1 MNLIGSRY
9 RVLNQ
14 LGSGGMG
21 QVHRAMD
28 LVTGRVV
35 AVKSV
40 KAALSYIDV
49 PTRLERGGGV
59 LAEPPPESTGS
70 DSDDTVRAA
79 LAHEFELLSNL
90 RHENIVSVLDYGF
103 DDRGQP
109 YYAMELAEGAETITQ
124 AATNLPIDAQ
134 VELVVQLLRG
144 LDYLHWCG
152 ILHRDLKPSNVLVVD
167 GKVKL
172 LDFGIAIAA
181 EHLSDERSS
190 EFGGT
195 LAYVAPEVLRGTPAS
210 TASDLYG
217 VGLIAYQMMT
227 GHNPRSM
234 ASRRELVRDV
244 LTQQLDGNVAG
255 IPASFAPVLTRLLD
269 GNVSQR
275 YADARAAL
283 DDVKRSVGGP
293 LQVETISSRESFL
306 ASAPLVGRD
315 AEMSVLRG
323 VARAALNH
331 EGAAVLV
338 GGPSGMGKTR
348 LVEETR
354 IFAQVRG
361 AVVLRGQAVSAAGT
375 PYQLWVGVCRRLVLL
390 AGPTDV
396 EAGVLRAI
404 VPDIEDLLGRPVP
417 EATSIPAAQTQARL
431 GMVVQ
436 SMLLRLAR
444 PLVLILEDLQWASQ
458 ESLRILAD
466 LIPQVIDASILILAA
481 YRSDEAADLPERLP
495 GILRVE
501 ARPLT
506 RDAVADFVRRV
517 GSKDVPDA
525 MIDGLLDRTEGN
537 PFFLVELLRT
547 MAGEAQDLRAIA
559 KARLPER
566 SVALQRL
573 AQEQL
578 RRVPPTSRPLL
589 EMAAV
594 AGRDVD
600 LDLLETLAPT
610 SDLKGWVGACTRAS
624 LFEVREGSLRFA
636 HDKVREGILAHL
648 GLERRTSIHRRIAE
662 TLEARGTAES
672 RYLPAL
678 VHHWSVAGEAAKE
691 RDYAARAGRW
701 ALESGACHEAVVF
714 LSRAL
719 ELVEP
724 VEGEDTLKAPTTPT
738 SREDLQALLTE
749 ANFQLGRLE
758 EVRRHGVQALV
769 ALGHPM
775 PTSTFGLALGMF
787 GQLTIRVLQS
797 LLPSMVGR
805 IGPAAR
811 AHAVDAMRVQ
821 ERLMELFI
829 YAEQPLQIM
838 WAGLKLLN
846 LGERLGESPE
856 LARGYG
862 MMGVVAGSIPLHG
875 VAESWGD
882 RARELAE
889 AVDPGG
895 PTLIPVVVRRG
906 VYGIGAAK
914 WERTEAEAREGL
926 ARAEA
931 LEDYRGADE
940 CRIVLA
946 KTLHYASRFDAS
958 AEVAEALWA
967 AAQRRDDRQA
977 AGWGMLARVE
987 SRVRAG
993 RHEEVLPLFTDLD
1006 AWVQTA
1012 AASTERICPLGM
1024 MALAHWRRGR
1034 AEEAR
1039 ALVERVLEQTRTTNI
1054 LVYWTLSGL
1063 AATAEIL
1070 FEMGNRTSEPH
1081 PHVAADLAAIQKAL
1095 EKFARVFPI
1104 GKPWVLRTK
1113 GWVLWHKA
1121 NEGPSRAAWAA
1132 AAEEAARLV
1141 MPFEEGAARLDL
1153 ARFGAPEGER
1163 AALIKAARGP
1173 LSTASARHELGLLDA
1188 LASPGA

>member
-1 MNLIGSRY
+1 MALIGSRY
-9 RVLNQ
+9 RILNL

-21 QVHRAMD
+21 QVHRALD

-40 KAALSYIDV
+40 KAALRHIDV
-49 PTRLERGGGV
+49 PTRVERGGGGAV
-59 LAEPPPESTGS
+59 AGPPPESTGS

-103 DDRGQP
+103 DESGQP
-109 YYAMELAEGAETITQ
+109 YYAMELAEGASTITQ
-124 AATNLPIDAQ
+124 AATEIPIDVQ
-134 VELVVQLLRG
+134 IELVVQLLRG

-181 EHLSDERSS
+181 EHLGEERAG

-210 TASDLYG
+210 TASDLFG

-234 ASRRELVRDV
+234 ANRRDLVRDV
-244 LTQQLDGNVAG
+244 LTQRLDGNVAG
-255 IPASFAPVLTRLLD
+255 IPSSFAPVLTRLLS
-269 GNVSQR
+269 GTVSDR
-275 YADARAAL
+275 YADARSAL
-283 DDVKRSVGGP
+283 DDIKRAVGGP

-315 AEMSVLRG
+315 AEMSILRR
-323 VARAALNH
+323 VARAALNR
-331 EGAAVLV
+331 EGSAVLV

-348 LVEETR
+348 LVEEAR

-361 AVVLRGQAVSAAGT
+361 ALVLRGQALSDAGT
-375 PYQLWVGVCRRLVLL
+375 PYQLWTGVCRRLALL
-390 AGPTDV
+390 AGPTDL

-404 VPDIEDLLGRPVP
+404 VPDIDDLLSRTVP
-417 EATSIPAAQTQARL
+417 EAPPLPPAQAQARL

-436 SMLLRLAR
+436 SMLLRLSR
-444 PLVLILEDLQWASQ
+444 PRVLILEDIQWASQ

-466 LIPQVIDASILILAA
+466 LLPQVGDAALLVLAA
-481 YRSDEAADLPERLP
+481 YRSDEAPDLPERLP

-501 ARPLT
+501 ARPLD
-506 RDAVADFVRRV
+506 RGAVAEFVRRV
-517 GSKDVPDA
+517 GSQEVPEA
-525 MIDGLLDRTEGN
+525 IIDGLLDRTEGN

-547 MAGEAQDLRAIA
+547 MAAEAQDLRAIA

-566 SVALQRL
+566 AVALQRL

-578 RRVPPTSRPLL
+578 RRVPPNSRPLL

-600 LDLLETLAPT
+600 LDLLETLSPT
-610 SDLKGWVGACTRAS
+610 SDLKNWVGACTRAS
-624 LFEVREGSLRFA
+624 LFEMREGALRFA

-648 GLERRTSIHRRIAE
+648 GQERRTSLHRQIAE
-662 TLEARGTAES
+662 SLEARGSGES
-672 RYLPAL
+672 RYLPVL
-678 VHHWSVAGEAAKE
+678 VHHWSVAGESAKE

-719 ELVEP
+719 ELAAPDASAARP
-724 VEGEDTLKAPTTPT
+724 VRDSTVT

-758 EVRRHGVQALV
+758 EVRRHGAQALV

-775 PTSTFGLALGMF
+775 PASQLGLAMGTF
-787 GQLTIRVLQS
+787 GQLTVRVVQS
-797 LLPSMVGR
+797 VFPSLVGR
-805 IGPAAR
+805 VSPEAR
-811 AHAVDAMRVQ
+811 AQAIEALRVQ
-821 ERLMELFI
+821 ERMMELFI
-829 YAEQPLQIM
+829 YAEQPVQIL

-856 LARGYG
+856 LARGYA
-862 MMGVVAGSIPLHG
+862 MMGVVAGSIPLHK
-875 VAESWGD
+875 VADSWGN

-906 VYGIGAAK
+906 VYGIGAGK

-926 ARAEA
+926 GRAET

-967 AAQRRDDRQA
+967 SAQRRDDRQA
-977 AGWGMLARVE
+977 VGWGLLARVE

-993 RHEEVLPLFTDLD
+993 RHPEAAPLFTDLD
-1006 AWVQTA
+1006 AWVGAA

-1024 MALAHWRRGR
+1024 MALARWRAGE
-1034 AEEAR
+1034 AEAAR
-1039 ALVERVLEQTRTTNI
+1039 ALVERVLELTRTTNI

-1063 AATAEIL
+1063 AGASEVL
-1070 FEMGNRTSEPH
+1070 FELGARSTEPH
-1081 PHVAADLAAIQKAL
+1081 PRTLSDLVVLSKAL
-1095 EKFARVFPI
+1095 DKFARVFPI
-1104 GKPWVLRTK
+1104 GKPASLRAQ
-1113 GWVLWHKA
+1113 GWVRWLQGKPA
-1121 NEGPSRAAWAA
+1121 SARAAWLASA
-1132 AAEEAARLV
+1132 EAAHALS

-1153 ARFGAPEGER
+1153 VRHGAPEGEVG
-1163 AALIKAARGP
+1163 ALAEAARDP
-1173 LSTASARHELGLLDA
+1173 LATATARYELAQLEA
-1188 LASPGA
+1188 VARA